1 MSQDSSNID
10 RRTMLKG
17 LTAGAVCTLAAST
30 VAQESTPQEGAQHT
44 SALQNKARLEINQTS
59 LADFPA
65 IPEGMS
71 PELLAKNEAFW
82 AKVAPF
88 YDTAQ
93 GIVNLEHGYWGKMSR
108 PVQEA
113 FIEKT
118 RMINTDLSYYARKH
132 YADDQAVSARKVAK
146 ALGAREDEVALT
158 RNATESIHN
167 LIRQYRL
174 LEPEDA
180 ILYSDIDYPAFK
192 DTMRWLAASG
202 NLDAVEVKLPA
213 QANQQQIL
221 DKYIEAFDKHPNL
234 KLMLLTHVSNQHGLT
249 LPVAKI
255 SAIAKLRGIDVI
267 CDCAQSWGLL
277 DFNITELNVDW
288 AGFNLHKWIGSPV
301 GVGALYMKKGSL
313 KKVSPYPGETDMK
326 NTSVNARVHTA
337 TVNFAS
343 ILTLPAAI
351 DFHNML
357 GAANKEARLRY
368 LHSLWANEAR
378 NMPHIEVLGGTDAE
392 STTGMGAFRL
402 AGKSTLEDATALQ
415 NQLENEFG
423 VFTVVRVG
431 LASGCCIRVTPQVFT
446 SAKDISQ
453 LLIALK
459 NLG

>member
-1 MSQDSSNID
+1 MSEDATNFD
-10 RRTMLKG
+10 RRSMLKT
-17 LTAGAVCTLAAST
+17 LTAGAVCTLAAPGMAHS
-30 VAQESTPQEGAQHT
+30 APQI
-44 SALQNKARLEINQTS
+44 SAAEFPAFPKGLSPES
-59 LADFPA
+59 LAGD
-65 IPEGMS
+65 ES
-71 PELLAKNEAFW
+71 FW
-82 AKVAPF
+82 AKVALF

-113 FIEKT
+113 YVDNT
-118 RMINTDLSYYARKH
+118 RMVNTDLSYYARKH
-132 YADDQAVSARKVAK
+132 YKDDERVSTLKVAK
-146 ALGAREDEVALT
+146 ALGAREDEVVLT

-167 LIRQYRL
+167 LIRQYNR
-174 LEPEDA
+174 LEPDDA
-180 ILYSDIDYPAFK
+180 ILYTDIDYPSFK

-202 NLDAVEVKLPA
+202 NLEAVEVKLPA

-234 KLMLLTHVSNQHGLT
+234 KLMLLTHVSNQHGLI

-313 KKVSPYPGETDMK
+313 KKVSPYPGESDPK
-326 NTSVNARVHTA
+326 NTSVSARVHTA

-357 GAANKEARLRY
+357 GGANKEARLRY
-368 LHSLWANEAR
+368 LHALWASEAR
-378 NMPHIEVLGGTDAE
+378 KMPHIEVLGGSDGE
-392 STTGMGAFRL
+392 SCSGMGAFRL
-402 AGKSTLEDATALQ
+402 VGRTTLEDAKNLQ
-415 NQLENEFG
+415 QRLENEFG

-431 LASGCCIRVTPQVFT
+431 LSSGCCIRVTPQVFT
-446 SAKDISQ
+446 SANDISQ